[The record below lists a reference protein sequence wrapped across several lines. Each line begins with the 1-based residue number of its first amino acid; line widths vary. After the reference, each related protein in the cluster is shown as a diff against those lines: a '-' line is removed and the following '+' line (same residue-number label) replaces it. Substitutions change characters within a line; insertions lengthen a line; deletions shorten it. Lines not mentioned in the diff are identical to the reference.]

1 MDRNS
6 LGYQAII
13 HRQEVLEKQFTQLF
27 THVYA
32 LSLELNKLK
41 NGGETVKLERQHLL
55 KKEHLLKDKHQ
66 FRDRQ
71 HLRLQHQRMHLMQS
85 TDFFNLQLVN

>member
-41 NGGETVKLERQHLL
+41 NGGETVETGKTTTAPTAPAQRQAPVQRQAAPATAAPENASDAINRLL
-55 KKEHLLKDKHQ
+55 
-66 FRDRQ
+66 
-71 HLRLQHQRMHLMQS
+71 QS
-85 TDFFNLQLVN
+85 TTR